1 MIKNLL
7 FVAVLTISTPA
18 LCDSLVF
25 HLQSHHKDGNHD
37 VTETWTDKD
46 NNSYSKTHYALNNN
60 NYGIGYKTDNG
71 YSIGIYKNSFYK
83 TSAYAGKEFMYNR
96 YLGGFVGIAS
106 GYKEESGKAFIP
118 FVSGTVKIPID
129 NKYGLMFNVIPT
141 KNFKD
146 YVVINMALERKF

>member
-1 MIKNLL
+1 MIRHFL
-7 FVAVLTISTPA
+7 FVAAFTVSTPA
-18 LCDSLVF
+18 FCDGLVF

-37 VTETWTDKD
+37 VTETWVDKD
-46 NNSYSKTHYALNNN
+46 NTSHTKTHYALNNN

-129 NKYGLMFNVIPT
+129 NKYGLMFNVIPA
-141 KNFKD
+141 KDFKD